1 MTINGRIAAAALV
14 AISAGATSANA
25 FEFGSPGFAQK
36 PGITLGGG
44 TAGAPPPGLYSFN
57 QVFTYHSNLVGPGAP
72 NVGGA
77 ATPAHSAVETS
88 GLLWVPGWTLFGAT
102 YNAVI
107 VQPWIM
113 ADVGSPINVQ
123 LAGMHNTFIVP
134 AELSWKLGDSGFF
147 VKTGL
152 GIHVP
157 NGSISGPAGLNSVGN
172 PWWTFQPELV
182 VSYLNDGW
190 NLTAN
195 LFQEINTANSITG
208 YRSGDIFHA
217 EFAATKTIGNWTFGP
232 VAYYAGQV
240 TDDKS
245 SAFYGNAINVNR
257 YNNWAGGGLVGYNF
271 GPAALTVWATHE
283 FSSTVSGGTAGPPGI
298 DTAAITKGYSVFANL
313 SFRLWGPDAPPPPA
327 KRPTFTK

>member
-14 AISAGATSANA
+14 AVSAGATSANA
-25 FEFGSPGFAQK
+25 FEFGSSGFAQA

-57 QVFTYHSNLVGPGAP
+57 QVFTYQSNLVGPGAP

-77 ATPAHSAVETS
+77 ATPVHTATEAS

-102 YNAVI
+102 YDAVI

-113 ADVGSPINVQ
+113 VDVGSPINVQ
-123 LAGMHNTFIVP
+123 QAGMHNTFIVP
-134 AELSWKLGDSGFF
+134 AELSWRLGDSGFF

-182 VSYLNDGW
+182 VSYLKDGW
-190 NLTAN
+190 N
-195 LFQEINTANSITG
+195 FDGQSVP
-208 YRSGDIFHA
+208 GDQHR
-217 EFAATKTIGNWTFGP
+217 EL
-232 VAYYAGQV
+232 
-240 TDDKS
+240 DH
-245 SAFYGNAINVNR
+245 R
-257 YNNWAGGGLVGYNF
+257 
-271 GPAALTVWATHE
+271 
-283 FSSTVSGGTAGPPGI
+283 
-298 DTAAITKGYSVFANL
+298 L
-313 SFRLWGPDAPPPPA
+313 SFRRRLPRRIHGHQDDRQLDVRAGGLLCRPGDRRQVERVLWQRDQRQPVQQLGRRRFGRLQFRACCVDGLGHA
-327 KRPTFTK
+327 